1 MSSVRSHDTDQDISI
16 ATSMYKIKIRNVILF
31 IVNIK
36 KNERLRQSLTGLSF
50 KQNDFSYF
58 IHNLNKQVQD
68 LYAEL
73 QNSAERNQRCKQME
87 RFTVFIMYLKIKHN
101 KDSSLQIGLQV

>member
-36 KNERLRQSLTGLSF
+36 KNERLR
-50 KQNDFSYF
+50 
-58 IHNLNKQVQD
+58 
-68 LYAEL
+68 
-73 QNSAERNQRCKQME
+73 
-87 RFTVFIMYLKIKHN
+87 
-101 KDSSLQIGLQV
+101 